1 MSTVHDEDHSISS
14 SQFDEMDESNSTIPV
29 PSESSTDE
37 KPFPFLGLLCYAD
50 AVDWLLMAL
59 GTVGSIIHGMAFPVG
74 YLLLGKALDAYGT
87 NINDQEGMVHALY
100 KVVPFVWYMAAAT
113 LPAGMVEISCWI
125 YSSERQL
132 ARMRLA
138 FLRSVL
144 NQEVGAFDTD
154 LTTAKIITGVTNHM
168 SVIQDAIGEKLGHF
182 VASFSTFFAG
192 IIIAF
197 ASCWEVAL
205 LSFLVIPL
213 ILVIGATYTKQMNGI
228 SLSRNAIVSEATS
241 IVEQTLSH
249 IKTVFSFVGEKRAM
263 RSFVRCMDNQ
273 YKLSKKEAVI
283 KGIGLGLFQAVT
295 FCSWALMVWIGAV
308 AVTSRKA
315 TGGGTIAAIMSILF
329 GAISITYAA
338 PDLQTFNQAKAAGK
352 EVFKVI
358 KRKPSISY
366 EKHGSVLGKVHGEI
380 KFRRVHFAYPS
391 RQDKPILQGFSL
403 SIPAGKVVALVGSS
417 GCGKSTVIS
426 LLQRFYDPTSGSI
439 LIDGHSIKKLDL
451 ESLRRNI
458 ASVSQEPSLFS
469 GTIKDN
475 LRIGKMDA
483 NDDEITKAAR
493 TANVHSFISKLPN
506 EYLTEVGERG
516 VQLSGG
522 QKQRIA
528 IARAMLKDPPIL
540 LLDEAT
546 SALDSESEKLVQDA
560 LEKAMSGRTVI
571 LIAHRMSTI
580 VNADT
585 IVVVENGKVAQTG
598 THQELI
604 EKSTFYSNVCSMQN
618 IEKEAGTRVAS
629 SSDNVIEDEIDE
641 VYDRQLSP
649 KQGQQ
654 NKLEQLNSKQP
665 KQEKDDIAKIL
676 LGSSSAAI
684 SGISKP
690 LFGYFIMT
698 IGVAYYDLDA
708 KRKVSK
714 YSLIFFTAGVITLA
728 TVLRNELGWFE
739 KPKNGVGFLTSRIVS
754 DTSTVKTIISDR
766 MAVIVQCISSIL
778 IATVVSMY
786 VNWRMG
792 LVSWAVMPCHFIGG
806 LIQAKAAKGFYGDS
820 AIAHQ
825 ELVSLASEAAS
836 NIRTVASFVYED
848 EIIKKAELS
857 LQEPMRVTKIES
869 MKYGVVQGISLCLWN
884 IAHAVALWYTTVLV
898 QRKQASFENSIR
910 SYQIFSLTVPSITEL
925 WTLIPMV
932 MSAIAVLNPAFEMLD
947 RDTQIVPDRP
957 ENPSDGWLMGRTE
970 FQDVSFN
977 YPSRPEVTILDGFS
991 LVIEPSQRVALV
1003 GPSGA
1008 GKSSVLALLLRFYD
1022 PQRGRVLIDNKNIK
1036 DYNLRWLRKQIGL
1049 VQQEP
1054 ILFNSS
1060 IRDNIS
1066 YGSEE
1071 TSETEIIQAAMEA
1084 NIHEFISSLPKGYD
1098 TVVGEKGSQLSGG
1111 QKQRIAIART
1121 LLKRP
1126 AILLLDEATSALD
1139 GESERVV
1146 MSSLGAKDWKDR
1158 NEGSSKI
1165 TSITVAHRLST
1176 VINSDTIVV
1185 MERGKVVELGN
1196 HHTLITADDGVYS
1209 RLVDD
1214 EEITS
1219 PPVEEKAAAAAD
1231 KKFPF
1236 FGLLCYADGLDWLL
1250 MVAGTMGSFLHGM
1263 GPSMSY
1269 YLVGKGIDVVGN
1281 NIGNREATVHELSK
1295 LIPYMW
1301 ALAIIT
1307 LPGGMIEITCWMYT
1321 SQRQMSRMRMAYLR
1335 SVLSQDI
1342 GAFDTDLTT
1351 ANVMAGATNHMSA
1364 IQDAIG
1370 EKVGM
1375 LSMLVVPMLLMVGAT
1390 YAKMMIDASMKRIA
1404 LVSAAT
1410 TVVEQTLSHIKTV
1423 FSFVGENSAIK
1434 SFTKCMDKQY
1444 KLSKIEAM
1452 TKGLVWVGAAAV
1464 VDRSAK
1470 GGETI
1475 AAVINIL
1482 SAAIYISNAAP
1493 DLQSFSQAKAAG
1505 KEVFE
1510 VINRNPAISYESNG
1524 TILEK
1529 VTGNIEIREVDFM
1542 YPSRVDKPILRSFSL
1557 SIPAGKVVALVGSS
1571 GCGKSTVISLVQRFY
1586 DPISGN
1592 ILIDGQN
1599 IKELDLKSLRRS
1611 IGSVSQEPSLFSG
1624 TIMDNLRIGKMD
1636 GTDEEIIEIAKSA
1649 NVHSFVSKL
1658 PNQYSTE
1665 VGERGVQLSGGQKQ
1679 RIAIARAMLKDPP
1692 ILLLDEATSALDSE
1706 SEKLVQEALDGAM
1719 KGRTVILIAHRM
1731 STIINSDKIVV
1742 VENGKVAQSGTHEE
1756 LLEKSPFYSSV
1767 CSMQNLEKES
1777 GKSEERF
1784 TDQVREEQ
1792 DNGSGTS
1799 NEPSS
1804 TAHEQ
1809 EKSLELNPNQPK
1821 QDIRNRA
1828 SAFYRI
1834 FLGTFMLEPG
1844 KILLGS
1850 TAAAISGVSKPIFA
1864 FYIMTV
1870 AIAYFD
1876 PDAKRI
1882 VANNIFQHYIYGL
1895 VGERA
1900 MNNLRE
1906 ALFSVILQNEIG
1918 WFEQPKNS
1926 VGFLTSRVVGDT
1938 SMIKTIISDRMS
1950 VIVQCISSIL
1960 IATGLSIGVNWRM
1973 GLVAWALMPCQ
1984 FIAGLV
1990 QVRSAKGFATDT
2002 STSHRKLISLTSE
2015 AVSNIRT
2022 VASFG
2027 QEEEIL
2033 KKADLSLQE
2042 PMQTSRIESIKYGVV
2057 QGVSL
2062 CLWHMTHA
2070 IALSYT
2076 IVLLD
2081 KSLAT
2086 FENCVRAY
2094 QAIALTI
2101 TSITEL
2107 WSLIPMVISA
2117 IAILDPALD
2126 ILDRETQIVPDEPK
2140 VHCEDRITGN
2150 IEFQDVSFSY
2160 PSRQDVIILDGFSLA
2175 IEPGQRVALVGPSGA
2190 GKSTI
2195 VSLLLRFY
2203 DPCRGQVLVDGKDVR
2218 EYNLRF
2224 LRKQIGLVQQ
2234 EPILFNLSIREN
2246 ISYGNEGASET
2257 EIVEAAME
2265 ANIHEFISGLSNGY
2279 DTVVG
2284 DKGSQLSG
2292 GQKQRIAIARTILKR
2307 PVILLLDEAT
2317 SALDGETEKVVMSSL
2332 AAKEWKSK
2340 EGELSNKITSI
2351 TIAHRLSTVTSADVI
2366 VVMDKGEVVEMGSHE
2381 TLVTTSNGV
2390 YSRLYCMQSKGM
2402 KD

>member
-1 MSTVHDEDHSISS
+1 MSTVHGEDHSISS
-14 SQFDEMDESNSTIPV
+14 SQFDDMDERASTIPIPV
-29 PSESSTDE
+29 PSEANADE
-37 KPFPFLGLLCYAD
+37 NPFPFFGLLCYAD

-59 GTVGSIIHGMAFPVG
+59 GTIGSVIHGMAFPVG

-249 IKTVFSFVGEKRAM
+249 IKTVFSFVGEKWAM
-263 RSFVRCMDNQ
+263 KSFVQCMDNQ

-308 AVTSRKA
+308 AVTRRKA

-366 EKHGSVLGKVHGEI
+366 EKHGAVLGKVRGEI
-380 KFRRVHFAYPS
+380 KLRRVHFAYPS

-426 LLQRFYDPTSGSI
+426 LLQRFYDPTSGDI
-439 LIDGHSIKKLDL
+439 FIDGHSIKKLDL

-483 NDDEITKAAR
+483 NDDEIIKAAR

-598 THQELI
+598 THQELL

-618 IEKEAGTRVAS
+618 IEKEAGKRVAS

-654 NKLEQLNSKQP
+654 NILEGVVSSKQP
-665 KQEKDDIAKIL
+665 KQVVRKDIHPFFRLWYGLQKDDIAKIL
-676 LGSSSAAI
+676 LGSSAAAI

-698 IGVAYYDLDA
+698 IGVAYYVPDA
-708 KRKVSK
+708 NRKVSK

-728 TVLRNELGWFE
+728 SNVFQHYIYGVVGEKAMKNLREAIFSSVLRNELGWFE

-786 VNWRMG
+786 INWRMG

-869 MKYGVVQGISLCLWN
+869 MKYGVIQGISLCLWN

-932 MSAIAVLNPAFEMLD
+932 MSAIAILNPAFEMLD
-947 RDTQIVPDRP
+947 RDTQIVPDKP
-957 ENPSDGWLMGRTE
+957 ERLSNGWLMGRTE

-977 YPSRPEVTILDGFS
+977 YPSRPEVTILDGFN
-991 LVIEPSQRVALV
+991 LVVEPGQRVALV

-1022 PQRGRVLIDNKNIK
+1022 PQRGSVLIDNKNIK

-1121 LLKRP
+1121 LIKRP

-1146 MSSLGAKDWKDR
+1146 LSSLGAKEWKNR

-1176 VINSDTIVV
+1176 VINADMIVV
-1185 MERGKVVELGN
+1185 MEKGKVVELGN
-1196 HHTLITADDGVYS
+1196 HQTLISADDGVYS
-1209 RLVDD
+1209 RL
-1214 EEITS
+1214 
-1219 PPVEEKAAAAAD
+1219 
-1231 KKFPF
+1231 F
-1236 FGLLCYADGLDWLL
+1236 
-1250 MVAGTMGSFLHGM
+1250 H
-1263 GPSMSY
+1263 
-1269 YLVGKGIDVVGN
+1269 
-1281 NIGNREATVHELSK
+1281 
-1295 LIPYMW
+1295 
-1301 ALAIIT
+1301 
-1307 LPGGMIEITCWMYT
+1307 
-1321 SQRQMSRMRMAYLR
+1321 
-1335 SVLSQDI
+1335 
-1342 GAFDTDLTT
+1342 
-1351 ANVMAGATNHMSA
+1351 
-1364 IQDAIG
+1364 
-1370 EKVGM
+1370 
-1375 LSMLVVPMLLMVGAT
+1375 
-1390 YAKMMIDASMKRIA
+1390 
-1404 LVSAAT
+1404 
-1410 TVVEQTLSHIKTV
+1410 
-1423 FSFVGENSAIK
+1423 
-1434 SFTKCMDKQY
+1434 
-1444 KLSKIEAM
+1444 
-1452 TKGLVWVGAAAV
+1452 
-1464 VDRSAK
+1464 
-1470 GGETI
+1470 
-1475 AAVINIL
+1475 
-1482 SAAIYISNAAP
+1482 
-1493 DLQSFSQAKAAG
+1493 LQS
-1505 KEVFE
+1505 
-1510 VINRNPAISYESNG
+1510 N
-1524 TILEK
+1524 
-1529 VTGNIEIREVDFM
+1529 
-1542 YPSRVDKPILRSFSL
+1542 
-1557 SIPAGKVVALVGSS
+1557 
-1571 GCGKSTVISLVQRFY
+1571 
-1586 DPISGN
+1586 
-1592 ILIDGQN
+1592 
-1599 IKELDLKSLRRS
+1599 
-1611 IGSVSQEPSLFSG
+1611 
-1624 TIMDNLRIGKMD
+1624 
-1636 GTDEEIIEIAKSA
+1636 
-1649 NVHSFVSKL
+1649 
-1658 PNQYSTE
+1658 
-1665 VGERGVQLSGGQKQ
+1665 
-1679 RIAIARAMLKDPP
+1679 
-1692 ILLLDEATSALDSE
+1692 
-1706 SEKLVQEALDGAM
+1706 
-1719 KGRTVILIAHRM
+1719 
-1731 STIINSDKIVV
+1731 
-1742 VENGKVAQSGTHEE
+1742 
-1756 LLEKSPFYSSV
+1756 
-1767 CSMQNLEKES
+1767 
-1777 GKSEERF
+1777 
-1784 TDQVREEQ
+1784 
-1792 DNGSGTS
+1792 
-1799 NEPSS
+1799 
-1804 TAHEQ
+1804 
-1809 EKSLELNPNQPK
+1809 
-1821 QDIRNRA
+1821 
-1828 SAFYRI
+1828 
-1834 FLGTFMLEPG
+1834 
-1844 KILLGS
+1844 
-1850 TAAAISGVSKPIFA
+1850 
-1864 FYIMTV
+1864 
-1870 AIAYFD
+1870 
-1876 PDAKRI
+1876 
-1882 VANNIFQHYIYGL
+1882 
-1895 VGERA
+1895 
-1900 MNNLRE
+1900 
-1906 ALFSVILQNEIG
+1906 
-1918 WFEQPKNS
+1918 
-1926 VGFLTSRVVGDT
+1926 
-1938 SMIKTIISDRMS
+1938 
-1950 VIVQCISSIL
+1950 
-1960 IATGLSIGVNWRM
+1960 
-1973 GLVAWALMPCQ
+1973 
-1984 FIAGLV
+1984 
-1990 QVRSAKGFATDT
+1990 
-2002 STSHRKLISLTSE
+2002 
-2015 AVSNIRT
+2015 
-2022 VASFG
+2022 
-2027 QEEEIL
+2027 
-2033 KKADLSLQE
+2033 
-2042 PMQTSRIESIKYGVV
+2042 
-2057 QGVSL
+2057 
-2062 CLWHMTHA
+2062 
-2070 IALSYT
+2070 
-2076 IVLLD
+2076 
-2081 KSLAT
+2081 
-2086 FENCVRAY
+2086 
-2094 QAIALTI
+2094 
-2101 TSITEL
+2101 
-2107 WSLIPMVISA
+2107 
-2117 IAILDPALD
+2117 
-2126 ILDRETQIVPDEPK
+2126 
-2140 VHCEDRITGN
+2140 
-2150 IEFQDVSFSY
+2150 
-2160 PSRQDVIILDGFSLA
+2160 
-2175 IEPGQRVALVGPSGA
+2175 
-2190 GKSTI
+2190 
-2195 VSLLLRFY
+2195 
-2203 DPCRGQVLVDGKDVR
+2203 
-2218 EYNLRF
+2218 
-2224 LRKQIGLVQQ
+2224 
-2234 EPILFNLSIREN
+2234 
-2246 ISYGNEGASET
+2246 
-2257 EIVEAAME
+2257 
-2265 ANIHEFISGLSNGY
+2265 
-2279 DTVVG
+2279 
-2284 DKGSQLSG
+2284 
-2292 GQKQRIAIARTILKR
+2292 
-2307 PVILLLDEAT
+2307 
-2317 SALDGETEKVVMSSL
+2317 
-2332 AAKEWKSK
+2332 
-2340 EGELSNKITSI
+2340 
-2351 TIAHRLSTVTSADVI
+2351 
-2366 VVMDKGEVVEMGSHE
+2366 
-2381 TLVTTSNGV
+2381 
-2390 YSRLYCMQSKGM
+2390 M

>member
-1 MSTVHDEDHSISS
+1 MEGS
-14 SQFDEMDESNSTIPV
+14 
-29 PSESSTDE
+29 PS
-37 KPFPFLGLLCYAD
+37 KL
-50 AVDWLLMAL
+50 
-59 GTVGSIIHGMAFPVG
+59 
-74 YLLLGKALDAYGT
+74 K
-87 NINDQEGMVHALY
+87 
-100 KVVPFVWYMAAAT
+100 K
-113 LPAGMVEISCWI
+113 
-125 YSSERQL
+125 
-132 ARMRLA
+132 
-138 FLRSVL
+138 VL
-144 NQEVGAFDTD
+144 NQVCA
-154 LTTAKIITGVTNHM
+154 
-168 SVIQDAIGEKLGHF
+168 
-182 VASFSTFFAG
+182 
-192 IIIAF
+192 
-197 ASCWEVAL
+197 
-205 LSFLVIPL
+205 
-213 ILVIGATYTKQMNGI
+213 
-228 SLSRNAIVSEATS
+228 
-241 IVEQTLSH
+241 
-249 IKTVFSFVGEKRAM
+249 
-263 RSFVRCMDNQ
+263 
-273 YKLSKKEAVI
+273 
-283 KGIGLGLFQAVT
+283 
-295 FCSWALMVWIGAV
+295 
-308 AVTSRKA
+308 
-315 TGGGTIAAIMSILF
+315 
-329 GAISITYAA
+329 
-338 PDLQTFNQAKAAGK
+338 
-352 EVFKVI
+352 
-358 KRKPSISY
+358 
-366 EKHGSVLGKVHGEI
+366 
-380 KFRRVHFAYPS
+380 
-391 RQDKPILQGFSL
+391 
-403 SIPAGKVVALVGSS
+403 
-417 GCGKSTVIS
+417 
-426 LLQRFYDPTSGSI
+426 
-439 LIDGHSIKKLDL
+439 DL
-451 ESLRRNI
+451 ESGEDNDKGKNIFGPNAAAAALLQTIRR
-458 ASVSQEPSLFS
+458 L
-469 GTIKDN
+469 
-475 LRIGKMDA
+475 
-483 NDDEITKAAR
+483 TK
-493 TANVHSFISKLPN
+493 T
-506 EYLTEVGERG
+506 
-516 VQLSGG
+516 
-522 QKQRIA
+522 
-528 IARAMLKDPPIL
+528 M
-540 LLDEAT
+540 
-546 SALDSESEKLVQDA
+546 AL
-560 LEKAMSGRTVI
+560 I
-571 LIAHRMSTI
+571 
-580 VNADT
+580 
-585 IVVVENGKVAQTG
+585 
-598 THQELI
+598 
-604 EKSTFYSNVCSMQN
+604 
-618 IEKEAGTRVAS
+618 
-629 SSDNVIEDEIDE
+629 
-641 VYDRQLSP
+641 
-649 KQGQQ
+649 
-654 NKLEQLNSKQP
+654 
-665 KQEKDDIAKIL
+665 QEKDH
-676 LGSSSAAI
+676 
-684 SGISKP
+684 P
-690 LFGYFIMT
+690 
-698 IGVAYYDLDA
+698 V
-708 KRKVSK
+708 
-714 YSLIFFTAGVITLA
+714 
-728 TVLRNELGWFE
+728 
-739 KPKNGVGFLTSRIVS
+739 
-754 DTSTVKTIISDR
+754 
-766 MAVIVQCISSIL
+766 
-778 IATVVSMY
+778 
-786 VNWRMG
+786 
-792 LVSWAVMPCHFIGG
+792 
-806 LIQAKAAKGFYGDS
+806 
-820 AIAHQ
+820 
-825 ELVSLASEAAS
+825 
-836 NIRTVASFVYED
+836 
-848 EIIKKAELS
+848 
-857 LQEPMRVTKIES
+857 
-869 MKYGVVQGISLCLWN
+869 
-884 IAHAVALWYTTVLV
+884 
-898 QRKQASFENSIR
+898 
-910 SYQIFSLTVPSITEL
+910 
-925 WTLIPMV
+925 
-932 MSAIAVLNPAFEMLD
+932 
-947 RDTQIVPDRP
+947 
-957 ENPSDGWLMGRTE
+957 
-970 FQDVSFN
+970 
-977 YPSRPEVTILDGFS
+977 
-991 LVIEPSQRVALV
+991 EPS
-1003 GPSGA
+1003 
-1008 GKSSVLALLLRFYD
+1008 KH
-1022 PQRGRVLIDNKNIK
+1022 
-1036 DYNLRWLRKQIGL
+1036 
-1049 VQQEP
+1049 
-1054 ILFNSS
+1054 
-1060 IRDNIS
+1060 IS
-1066 YGSEE
+1066 
-1071 TSETEIIQAAMEA
+1071 
-1084 NIHEFISSLPKGYD
+1084 
-1098 TVVGEKGSQLSGG
+1098 
-1111 QKQRIAIART
+1111 
-1121 LLKRP
+1121 
-1126 AILLLDEATSALD
+1126 
-1139 GESERVV
+1139 
-1146 MSSLGAKDWKDR
+1146 
-1158 NEGSSKI
+1158 
-1165 TSITVAHRLST
+1165 
-1176 VINSDTIVV
+1176 
-1185 MERGKVVELGN
+1185 
-1196 HHTLITADDGVYS
+1196 
-1209 RLVDD
+1209 VDD

-1236 FGLLCYADGLDWLL
+1236 FGLLRYADGLDWLL

-1370 EKVGM
+1370 EKLGHFLSNFSTFLVSIIVAFVCCWEVGM

-1434 SFTKCMDKQY
+1434 SFTK
-1444 KLSKIEAM
+1444 L
-1452 TKGLVWVGAAAV
+1452 WVGAAAV

-1828 SAFYRI
+1828 SAFYRM

-1882 VANNIFQHYIYGL
+1882 VAKYSIILFLIGLLTFFSNIFQHYIYGL

-2117 IAILDPALD
+2117 ITILDPALD

-2203 DPCRGQVLVDGKDVR
+2203 DPCRGQVLVDGKDIR

>member
-14 SQFDEMDESNSTIPV
+14 SQFDEMDESKSTIPV
-29 PSESSTDE
+29 PLESSADE
-37 KPFPFLGLLCYAD
+37 KPFPFFGLLCYAD

-59 GTVGSIIHGMAFPVG
+59 GTFGSIIHGMAFPVG

-138 FLRSVL
+138 FL
-144 NQEVGAFDTD
+144 
-154 LTTAKIITGVTNHM
+154 
-168 SVIQDAIGEKLGHF
+168 
-182 VASFSTFFAG
+182 
-192 IIIAF
+192 
-197 ASCWEVAL
+197 SCWEVAL

-213 ILVIGATYTKQMNGI
+213 ILVIGATYTKQMNSI
-228 SLSRNAIVSEATS
+228 SLSRNAVVSEATS

-249 IKTVFSFVGEKRAM
+249 IKTVFSFVGEKWAM

-308 AVTSRKA
+308 AVTRRKA

-366 EKHGSVLGKVHGEI
+366 EKHGSVLGKVQGEI
-380 KFRRVHFAYPS
+380 KFRRVHFTYPS

-426 LLQRFYDPTSGSI
+426 LLQRFYDPTSGDI
-439 LIDGHSIKKLDL
+439 FIDGHSIKKLDL

-598 THQELI
+598 THQELLQ
-604 EKSTFYSNVCSMQN
+604 KSTFYSNVCSMQN
-618 IEKEAGTRVAS
+618 IEKEAGKRVAS

-649 KQGQQ
+649 KQGQK

-676 LGSSSAAI
+676 LGSSAAAI

-728 TVLRNELGWFE
+728 SNIFQHYIYGVVGEKAMKNLREAIFSSVLRNELGWFE

-932 MSAIAVLNPAFEMLD
+932 MSAIAILNPAFETLD
-947 RDTQIVPDRP
+947 RDTQIVPDKP
-957 ENPSDGWLMGRTE
+957 ESPSDGWLIGRTE

-991 LVIEPSQRVALV
+991 LVIEPGQRVALV

-1022 PQRGRVLIDNKNIK
+1022 PQRGRVVIDNKNIK

-1084 NIHEFISSLPKGYD
+1084 NIHEFISSLPEGYD

-1146 MSSLGAKDWKDR
+1146 MSSLGAKEWKNI
-1158 NEGSSKI
+1158 NEGPSKI

-1185 MERGKVVELGN
+1185 MERGKVVELGS
-1196 HHTLITADDGVYS
+1196 HQTLISADDGVYS
-1209 RLVDD
+1209 RL
-1214 EEITS
+1214 
-1219 PPVEEKAAAAAD
+1219 
-1231 KKFPF
+1231 F
-1236 FGLLCYADGLDWLL
+1236 
-1250 MVAGTMGSFLHGM
+1250 H
-1263 GPSMSY
+1263 
-1269 YLVGKGIDVVGN
+1269 
-1281 NIGNREATVHELSK
+1281 
-1295 LIPYMW
+1295 
-1301 ALAIIT
+1301 
-1307 LPGGMIEITCWMYT
+1307 
-1321 SQRQMSRMRMAYLR
+1321 
-1335 SVLSQDI
+1335 
-1342 GAFDTDLTT
+1342 
-1351 ANVMAGATNHMSA
+1351 
-1364 IQDAIG
+1364 
-1370 EKVGM
+1370 
-1375 LSMLVVPMLLMVGAT
+1375 
-1390 YAKMMIDASMKRIA
+1390 
-1404 LVSAAT
+1404 
-1410 TVVEQTLSHIKTV
+1410 
-1423 FSFVGENSAIK
+1423 
-1434 SFTKCMDKQY
+1434 
-1444 KLSKIEAM
+1444 
-1452 TKGLVWVGAAAV
+1452 
-1464 VDRSAK
+1464 
-1470 GGETI
+1470 
-1475 AAVINIL
+1475 
-1482 SAAIYISNAAP
+1482 
-1493 DLQSFSQAKAAG
+1493 LQS
-1505 KEVFE
+1505 
-1510 VINRNPAISYESNG
+1510 N
-1524 TILEK
+1524 
-1529 VTGNIEIREVDFM
+1529 
-1542 YPSRVDKPILRSFSL
+1542 
-1557 SIPAGKVVALVGSS
+1557 
-1571 GCGKSTVISLVQRFY
+1571 
-1586 DPISGN
+1586 
-1592 ILIDGQN
+1592 
-1599 IKELDLKSLRRS
+1599 
-1611 IGSVSQEPSLFSG
+1611 
-1624 TIMDNLRIGKMD
+1624 
-1636 GTDEEIIEIAKSA
+1636 
-1649 NVHSFVSKL
+1649 
-1658 PNQYSTE
+1658 
-1665 VGERGVQLSGGQKQ
+1665 
-1679 RIAIARAMLKDPP
+1679 
-1692 ILLLDEATSALDSE
+1692 
-1706 SEKLVQEALDGAM
+1706 
-1719 KGRTVILIAHRM
+1719 
-1731 STIINSDKIVV
+1731 
-1742 VENGKVAQSGTHEE
+1742 
-1756 LLEKSPFYSSV
+1756 
-1767 CSMQNLEKES
+1767 
-1777 GKSEERF
+1777 
-1784 TDQVREEQ
+1784 
-1792 DNGSGTS
+1792 
-1799 NEPSS
+1799 
-1804 TAHEQ
+1804 
-1809 EKSLELNPNQPK
+1809 
-1821 QDIRNRA
+1821 
-1828 SAFYRI
+1828 
-1834 FLGTFMLEPG
+1834 
-1844 KILLGS
+1844 
-1850 TAAAISGVSKPIFA
+1850 
-1864 FYIMTV
+1864 
-1870 AIAYFD
+1870 
-1876 PDAKRI
+1876 
-1882 VANNIFQHYIYGL
+1882 
-1895 VGERA
+1895 
-1900 MNNLRE
+1900 
-1906 ALFSVILQNEIG
+1906 
-1918 WFEQPKNS
+1918 
-1926 VGFLTSRVVGDT
+1926 
-1938 SMIKTIISDRMS
+1938 
-1950 VIVQCISSIL
+1950 
-1960 IATGLSIGVNWRM
+1960 
-1973 GLVAWALMPCQ
+1973 
-1984 FIAGLV
+1984 
-1990 QVRSAKGFATDT
+1990 
-2002 STSHRKLISLTSE
+2002 
-2015 AVSNIRT
+2015 
-2022 VASFG
+2022 
-2027 QEEEIL
+2027 
-2033 KKADLSLQE
+2033 
-2042 PMQTSRIESIKYGVV
+2042 
-2057 QGVSL
+2057 
-2062 CLWHMTHA
+2062 
-2070 IALSYT
+2070 
-2076 IVLLD
+2076 
-2081 KSLAT
+2081 
-2086 FENCVRAY
+2086 
-2094 QAIALTI
+2094 
-2101 TSITEL
+2101 
-2107 WSLIPMVISA
+2107 
-2117 IAILDPALD
+2117 
-2126 ILDRETQIVPDEPK
+2126 
-2140 VHCEDRITGN
+2140 
-2150 IEFQDVSFSY
+2150 
-2160 PSRQDVIILDGFSLA
+2160 
-2175 IEPGQRVALVGPSGA
+2175 
-2190 GKSTI
+2190 
-2195 VSLLLRFY
+2195 
-2203 DPCRGQVLVDGKDVR
+2203 
-2218 EYNLRF
+2218 
-2224 LRKQIGLVQQ
+2224 
-2234 EPILFNLSIREN
+2234 
-2246 ISYGNEGASET
+2246 
-2257 EIVEAAME
+2257 
-2265 ANIHEFISGLSNGY
+2265 
-2279 DTVVG
+2279 
-2284 DKGSQLSG
+2284 
-2292 GQKQRIAIARTILKR
+2292 
-2307 PVILLLDEAT
+2307 
-2317 SALDGETEKVVMSSL
+2317 
-2332 AAKEWKSK
+2332 
-2340 EGELSNKITSI
+2340 
-2351 TIAHRLSTVTSADVI
+2351 
-2366 VVMDKGEVVEMGSHE
+2366 
-2381 TLVTTSNGV
+2381 
-2390 YSRLYCMQSKGM
+2390 M

>member
-1 MSTVHDEDHSISS
+1 
-14 SQFDEMDESNSTIPV
+14 
-29 PSESSTDE
+29 
-37 KPFPFLGLLCYAD
+37 
-50 AVDWLLMAL
+50 MAL
-59 GTVGSIIHGMAFPVG
+59 I
-74 YLLLGKALDAYGT
+74 
-87 NINDQEGMVHALY
+87 
-100 KVVPFVWYMAAAT
+100 
-113 LPAGMVEISCWI
+113 
-125 YSSERQL
+125 
-132 ARMRLA
+132 
-138 FLRSVL
+138 
-144 NQEVGAFDTD
+144 
-154 LTTAKIITGVTNHM
+154 
-168 SVIQDAIGEKLGHF
+168 
-182 VASFSTFFAG
+182 
-192 IIIAF
+192 
-197 ASCWEVAL
+197 
-205 LSFLVIPL
+205 
-213 ILVIGATYTKQMNGI
+213 
-228 SLSRNAIVSEATS
+228 
-241 IVEQTLSH
+241 
-249 IKTVFSFVGEKRAM
+249 
-263 RSFVRCMDNQ
+263 
-273 YKLSKKEAVI
+273 
-283 KGIGLGLFQAVT
+283 
-295 FCSWALMVWIGAV
+295 
-308 AVTSRKA
+308 
-315 TGGGTIAAIMSILF
+315 
-329 GAISITYAA
+329 
-338 PDLQTFNQAKAAGK
+338 
-352 EVFKVI
+352 
-358 KRKPSISY
+358 
-366 EKHGSVLGKVHGEI
+366 
-380 KFRRVHFAYPS
+380 
-391 RQDKPILQGFSL
+391 
-403 SIPAGKVVALVGSS
+403 
-417 GCGKSTVIS
+417 
-426 LLQRFYDPTSGSI
+426 
-439 LIDGHSIKKLDL
+439 
-451 ESLRRNI
+451 
-458 ASVSQEPSLFS
+458 
-469 GTIKDN
+469 
-475 LRIGKMDA
+475 
-483 NDDEITKAAR
+483 
-493 TANVHSFISKLPN
+493 
-506 EYLTEVGERG
+506 
-516 VQLSGG
+516 
-522 QKQRIA
+522 
-528 IARAMLKDPPIL
+528 
-540 LLDEAT
+540 
-546 SALDSESEKLVQDA
+546 
-560 LEKAMSGRTVI
+560 
-571 LIAHRMSTI
+571 
-580 VNADT
+580 
-585 IVVVENGKVAQTG
+585 
-598 THQELI
+598 
-604 EKSTFYSNVCSMQN
+604 
-618 IEKEAGTRVAS
+618 
-629 SSDNVIEDEIDE
+629 
-641 VYDRQLSP
+641 
-649 KQGQQ
+649 
-654 NKLEQLNSKQP
+654 
-665 KQEKDDIAKIL
+665 QEKDH
-676 LGSSSAAI
+676 
-684 SGISKP
+684 P
-690 LFGYFIMT
+690 
-698 IGVAYYDLDA
+698 V
-708 KRKVSK
+708 
-714 YSLIFFTAGVITLA
+714 
-728 TVLRNELGWFE
+728 
-739 KPKNGVGFLTSRIVS
+739 
-754 DTSTVKTIISDR
+754 
-766 MAVIVQCISSIL
+766 
-778 IATVVSMY
+778 
-786 VNWRMG
+786 
-792 LVSWAVMPCHFIGG
+792 
-806 LIQAKAAKGFYGDS
+806 
-820 AIAHQ
+820 
-825 ELVSLASEAAS
+825 
-836 NIRTVASFVYED
+836 
-848 EIIKKAELS
+848 
-857 LQEPMRVTKIES
+857 
-869 MKYGVVQGISLCLWN
+869 
-884 IAHAVALWYTTVLV
+884 
-898 QRKQASFENSIR
+898 
-910 SYQIFSLTVPSITEL
+910 
-925 WTLIPMV
+925 
-932 MSAIAVLNPAFEMLD
+932 
-947 RDTQIVPDRP
+947 
-957 ENPSDGWLMGRTE
+957 
-970 FQDVSFN
+970 
-977 YPSRPEVTILDGFS
+977 
-991 LVIEPSQRVALV
+991 EPS
-1003 GPSGA
+1003 
-1008 GKSSVLALLLRFYD
+1008 KH
-1022 PQRGRVLIDNKNIK
+1022 
-1036 DYNLRWLRKQIGL
+1036 
-1049 VQQEP
+1049 
-1054 ILFNSS
+1054 
-1060 IRDNIS
+1060 IS
-1066 YGSEE
+1066 
-1071 TSETEIIQAAMEA
+1071 
-1084 NIHEFISSLPKGYD
+1084 
-1098 TVVGEKGSQLSGG
+1098 
-1111 QKQRIAIART
+1111 
-1121 LLKRP
+1121 
-1126 AILLLDEATSALD
+1126 
-1139 GESERVV
+1139 
-1146 MSSLGAKDWKDR
+1146 
-1158 NEGSSKI
+1158 
-1165 TSITVAHRLST
+1165 
-1176 VINSDTIVV
+1176 
-1185 MERGKVVELGN
+1185 
-1196 HHTLITADDGVYS
+1196 
-1209 RLVDD
+1209 VDD

-1236 FGLLCYADGLDWLL
+1236 FGLLRYADGLDWLL

-1370 EKVGM
+1370 EKLGHFLSNFSTFLVSIIVAFVCCWEVGM

-1410 TVVEQTLSHIKTV
+1410 TVVEQTLSHIKIV

-1611 IGSVSQEPSLFSG
+1611 IGSVSQEPSLFS
-1624 TIMDNLRIGKMD
+1624 
-1636 GTDEEIIEIAKSA
+1636 EIIEIAKSA

-1828 SAFYRI
+1828 SAFYRM

-1882 VANNIFQHYIYGL
+1882 VAKYSIILFLIGLLTFFSNIFQHYIYGL